1 MKHPITKFPVEPYEA
16 ITEEFVQ
23 RKYYEYNQLYFAG
36 ELPPCK
42 FRFNAMSLYYGCL
55 GQYYGYE
62 DMPEIWIDIMTT
74 YEPDWV
80 IREAIIHEMI
90 HCYIDKVLNVKE
102 KTPHGPLF
110 SKIRKDLNKKYNL
123 GICNCQ
129 GRYDYN
135 DEVFAYNIYAVEYEP
150 DKEK

>member
-1 MKHPITKFPVEPYEA
+1 MEIYTWKNSGNTENYKKCMKHPIKKIPIEPYEE

-62 DMPEIWIDIMTT
+62 DMPEI
-74 YEPDWV
+74 
-80 IREAIIHEMI
+80 
-90 HCYIDKVLNVKE
+90 
-102 KTPHGPLF
+102 
-110 SKIRKDLNKKYNL
+110 
-123 GICNCQ
+123 
-129 GRYDYN
+129 
-135 DEVFAYNIYAVEYEP
+135 
-150 DKEK
+150 

>member
-1 MKHPITKFPVEPYEA
+1 MKHPIKKIPIEPYEA

-90 HCYIDKVLNVKE
+90 HCYIDKVMNVKE

-110 SKIRKDLNKKYNL
+110 SKIRKYLNKKYNL
-123 GICNCQ
+123 VYVIVKEDMTTTMK
-129 GRYDYN
+129 YSHI
-135 DEVFAYNIYAVEYEP
+135 IYTL
-150 DKEK
+150 

>member
-1 MKHPITKFPVEPYEA
+1 MKHPIKKIPIEPYEA

-90 HCYIDKVLNVKE
+90 HCYIDKVMNVKE
-102 KTPHGPLF
+102 RTPHGPLF
-110 SKIRKDLNKKYNL
+110 SKNPLAELKFK
-123 GICNCQ
+123 
-129 GRYDYN
+129 
-135 DEVFAYNIYAVEYEP
+135 
-150 DKEK
+150 

>member
-1 MKHPITKFPVEPYEA
+1 
-16 ITEEFVQ
+16 
-23 RKYYEYNQLYFAG
+23 
-36 ELPPCK
+36 
-42 FRFNAMSLYYGCL
+42 MSLYYGCL

-90 HCYIDKVLNVKE
+90 HCYIDKVMNVKE

-110 SKIRKDLNKKYNL
+110 SKIRKHLNKKYNL
-123 GICNCQ
+123 GLCNCQ

-150 DKEK
+150 NKK

>member
-1 MKHPITKFPVEPYEA
+1 MKHPITKLPVEPYEA

-55 GQYYGYE
+55 GQ
-62 DMPEIWIDIMTT
+62 
-74 YEPDWV
+74 
-80 IREAIIHEMI
+80 HEMI
-90 HCYIDKVLNVKE
+90 HCYIDKVMNVKE
-102 KTPHGPLF
+102 RTPHGPLF
-110 SKIRKDLNKKYNL
+110 SKIRKHLNKKYNL
-123 GICNCQ
+123 GLCICQ

-135 DEVFAYNIYAVEYEP
+135 DEVFAYNIYAVEYEL
-150 DKEK
+150 DKNRY

>member
-1 MKHPITKFPVEPYEA
+1 
-16 ITEEFVQ
+16 
-23 RKYYEYNQLYFAG
+23 
-36 ELPPCK
+36 
-42 FRFNAMSLYYGCL
+42 MSLYYGCL

-90 HCYIDKVLNVKE
+90 HCYIDKVMNVKE
-102 KTPHGPLF
+102 RTPHGPLF
-110 SKIRKDLNKKYNL
+110 SKIRKHLNKKYNL
-123 GICNCQ
+123 GLCNCQ

-150 DKEK
+150 DKGNNLKNSNYDKR